1 MRYFMRHTRHIKGL
15 CCLFSVC
22 LLTGCSSSTSVLLR
36 EKETQPD
43 IWGTEAETIAEQNG
57 VPVDYISDTEP
68 SFPSATLSMPALH
81 VLALSN
87 TTFCSIFLSG
97 SDAILV
103 GAGAEGEAQSI
114 ISYLDAL
121 SVKRCVLLLPD
132 LTEATTGGLSE
143 LLEGLGD
150 RISTVVLP
158 IVSTDEFTASVF
170 DSVAERYPITIPT
183 EGLSYPCL
191 GYTIEFFYP
200 YGKEP
205 ASADNGF
212 AIRITGSDISTMLL
226 SGNDPIMLD
235 TLVSEK
241 ELTAD
246 IVINYSG
253 IFDTNLYQVLG
264 GRYAYTPFD
273 DSNSINVRSQNQFA
287 QQYQS
292 VGYSLSR
299 PDSDGSCVYLF
310 GNTISMRT
318 HVGEETTDTL
328 QQKPEETTLNADMTV
343 FFDGTYY
350 HRSAGCSYI
359 NTADLLREIPLQTAE
374 DNDYQ
379 ECPYCWANGR

>member
-1 MRYFMRHTRHIKGL
+1 
-15 CCLFSVC
+15 
-22 LLTGCSSSTSVLLR
+22 
-36 EKETQPD
+36 
-43 IWGTEAETIAEQNG
+43 
-57 VPVDYISDTEP
+57 
-68 SFPSATLSMPALH
+68 MPALH

-212 AIRITGSDISTMLL
+212 AIRITG
-226 SGNDPIMLD
+226 
-235 TLVSEK
+235 
-241 ELTAD
+241 
-246 IVINYSG
+246 
-253 IFDTNLYQVLG
+253 F
-264 GRYAYTPFD
+264 RYKHNA
-273 DSNSINVRSQNQFA
+273 
-287 QQYQS
+287 S
-292 VGYSLSR
+292 VW
-299 PDSDGSCVYLF
+299 
-310 GNTISMRT
+310 
-318 HVGEETTDTL
+318 
-328 QQKPEETTLNADMTV
+328 K
-343 FFDGTYY
+343 
-350 HRSAGCSYI
+350 
-359 NTADLLREIPLQTAE
+359 
-374 DNDYQ
+374 
-379 ECPYCWANGR
+379 

>member
-1 MRYFMRHTRHIKGL
+1 MKHIRHIKSL

-22 LLTGCSSSTSVLLR
+22 LLTGCSSSTSSLLR
-36 EKETQPD
+36 EKETQPQPD

-57 VPVDYISDTEP
+57 VPVEYISDAEP

-81 VLALSN
+81 VLALSK

-150 RISTVVLP
+150 RISTVILP

-170 DSVAERYPITIPT
+170 DLVAEHYPITIPT
-183 EGLSYPCL
+183 EGAPYSCL
-191 GYTIEFFYP
+191 GYTVEFFYP
-200 YGKEP
+200 YGEEP
-205 ASADNGF
+205 VLADNGF
-212 AIRITGSDISTMLL
+212 AIRITAPTTSTMIL
-226 SGNDPIMLD
+226 SGNDSAMLD

-241 ELTAD
+241 GLTAD
-246 IVINYSG
+246 IVVNYSG
-253 IFDTNLYQVLG
+253 VFDTNLYQALG

-273 DSNSINVRSQNQFA
+273 DSNLVNVRSQYQFA
-287 QQYQS
+287 QQYQN

-328 QQKPEETTLNADMTV
+328 QQKPEETTLDAGMTV

-350 HRSAGCSYI
+350 HKSAGCYYI
-359 NTADLLREIPLQTAE
+359 DTTDLLREISLQVAE
-374 DNDYQ
+374 DNNYR
-379 ECPYCWANGR
+379 ECPYCWDN